1 VLNGTDALR
10 GGEIVIELHLIGI
23 GTGDPAHLTEA
34 ARMAMNAA
42 DLILLPR
49 KGDRASDL
57 MTLRRAICAAVLTGP
72 TRVVAFDL
80 PERDP
85 AAPYRAAVDAWHD
98 DIAAAWRTQISM
110 HLPQGGRLA
119 LLVWGDPSLYD
130 STLRIAERLRADG
143 MDIRVRVVPGI
154 TALQALTAAHAIPL
168 NDLAAPVLITTGRR
182 LRDGGWPAGVDTLA
196 VMLDGGTAFE
206 TLDAEG
212 IDIWWGAYLG
222 MEQQAL
228 IAGPLHTVGQEI
240 ARRRAALRRE
250 HGWIMDVYLLRR
262 TPTRA
267 EAPPGLDV
275 GLSDVLQWRRDVR
288 HFRREPIAEADMQHL
303 LHSAA
308 LAPSVGNAQPWRF
321 VRVRSPDL
329 REALAGHVD
338 ACSAAAAAS
347 LADPDLRQR
356 YRALKLHG
364 LREAPEI
371 MAVFSDEAP
380 GAGHGLGIAT
390 MPEALRY
397 STVMAIH
404 TIWLAAAARGIGLGW
419 VSILDPHVVA
429 AMLNVPEEWTL
440 IGLLCIGYPAEPATI
455 PELER
460 RGWQAREPIADRVI
474 ER

>member
-1 VLNGTDALR
+1 MSGNGELR
-10 GGEIVIELHLIGI
+10 GADIVIDLHLIGI
-23 GTGDPAHLTEA
+23 GTGDPAQLTDA
-34 ARMAMNAA
+34 ARAAMNAA

-49 KGDRASDL
+49 KGERASDL
-57 MTLRRAICAAVLTGP
+57 MALRQAICAAVLTGP

-80 PERDP
+80 PERDA
-85 AAPYRAAVDAWHD
+85 AAPYHAAVDAWHD
-98 DIAAAWRTQISM
+98 AIAAAWRTQIST
-110 HLPQGGRLA
+110 HLPDGGRLA

-130 STLRIAERLRADG
+130 STLRIAERLRAGG
-143 MDIRVRVVPGI
+143 MDMRVRVVPGI

-196 VMLDGGTAFE
+196 VMLDGGGAFE
-206 TLDAEG
+206 TLDDEG

-222 MEQQAL
+222 MAQQTL
-228 IAGPLHTVGQEI
+228 IAGPLRAVGQEI
-240 ARRRAALRRE
+240 ALRRAALRRE
-250 HGWIMDVYLLRR
+250 HGWIMDIYLLRR
-262 TPTRA
+262 RLVQD
-267 EAPPGLDV
+267 EAPRRCETGLT
-275 GLSDVLQWRRDVR
+275 DVLQWRRDVR
-288 HFRREPIAEADMQHL
+288 HFRPEPVAEADMQHL

-329 REALAGHVD
+329 REALADHVD
-338 ACSAAAAAS
+338 TCSAAAAAS
-347 LADPDLRQR
+347 LADEDIRQR
-356 YRALKLHG
+356 YRRLKLHG

-380 GAGHGLGIAT
+380 SAGQRLGIAT

-404 TIWLAAAARGIGLGW
+404 TMWLAAAARGIGLGW
-419 VSILDPHVVA
+419 VSILDPGVVT
-429 AMLNVPEEWTL
+429 AMLDVPENWTL
-440 IGLLCIGYPAEPATI
+440 IGLLCIGYPAEPATV

-460 RGWQAREPIADRVI
+460 RGWQAREPIANRVI